1 MFEVHTGVLPVIHYK
16 ILFVQTSS
24 RLPTM
29 TAVVTD
35 SLGLFHA
42 AKMAM
47 IGKD

>member
-16 ILFVQTSS
+16 ILVVQTNFC
-24 RLPTM
+24 LPTM

-47 IGKD
+47 IVRE